1 MSSTSSVDSDC
12 SNDASVELPIVCYDG
27 YDGYHGIRGPTDDL
41 VHAVLAGDC
50 ARARCLSMLGFAV
63 PAADSWVVYQACLQ
77 GIKMMHSLS
86 FSARANLN
94 RVMPWQMGDR
104 NFHFLLRTPSDRF
117 MGTKMIAIAYLIR
130 HGAHPLEPDR
140 LGNTALHILAEVLTQ
155 TETDGFGILRNMLKE
170 DNNEFISRTIRDT
183 CRSKIDTRNTPTGPG
198 EGSTPLMC
206 AVIHG
211 HRECVEV
218 LLEHGANPHAIG
230 PSYQSPLYHAVAR
243 DFIDVARLLLDHGA
257 IVTTEIEEDVRS
269 LEMAQVLQEY
279 QEIQMVEDSSDTSE
293 N

>member
-183 CRSKIDTRNTPTGPG
+183 CRSKIDTRNIPTGPG
-198 EGSTPLMC
+198 EG
-206 AVIHG
+206 
-211 HRECVEV
+211 
-218 LLEHGANPHAIG
+218 N
-230 PSYQSPLYHAVAR
+230 
-243 DFIDVARLLLDHGA
+243 VARLLLDHGA

-293 N
+293 D